1 MGNDG
6 VRVLG
11 LFRHTRSMGIEGRS
25 EGGVTRLGRDVV
37 DMHTTRRML
46 IL

>member
-1 MGNDG
+1 VGNGG

-25 EGGVTRLGRDVV
+25 EGGVTWRGRDVV
-37 DMHTTRRML
+37 DMDTTRRVL
-46 IL
+46 IP